1 MKSYFPQ
8 SINKV
13 LRISKENVFV
23 LADLIPTHHLSRQCV
38 LNKLWHLSL
47 FKLPTTNYC
56 DAWHRLTKVY
66 LSKSLS
72 GDFIT
77 SHFLRP
83 SEWHTGWKVGERE
96 NNSGSMR
103 LTNPYLKPEPQ
114 NSHCSLALNH
124 VWRSLKH
131 FPSAYG
137 LNSVS
142 ATANQ
147 ENDPSLKRR
156 CVACPSKYMVMNNV
170 CLDGAITRPLRAV
183 KSARI
188 AVNSPSQ
195 FCLLTVHH
203 RGRWWPLPERN
214 SIPSRSS
221 GLKFSFLSALSQIQT
236 YETIP
241 ASNRLMT
248 HK

>member
-1 MKSYFPQ
+1 MCPESWTNCDTCLSSNCPP
-8 SINKV
+8 
-13 LRISKENVFV
+13 RITATRDTDWQKCTCQNPYLVIS
-23 LADLIPTHHLSRQCV
+23 SRTIFCV
-38 LNKLWHLSL
+38 PPN
-47 FKLPTTNYC
+47 
-56 DAWHRLTKVY
+56 D
-66 LSKSLS
+66 
-72 GDFIT
+72 
-77 SHFLRP
+77 
-83 SEWHTGWKVGERE
+83 TGWKVGERE
-96 NNSGSMR
+96 NNSGSMI

-137 LNSVS
+137 LNSVP

-147 ENDPSLKRR
+147 ENDPSQKRR

-241 ASNRLMT
+241 ASTRLMT